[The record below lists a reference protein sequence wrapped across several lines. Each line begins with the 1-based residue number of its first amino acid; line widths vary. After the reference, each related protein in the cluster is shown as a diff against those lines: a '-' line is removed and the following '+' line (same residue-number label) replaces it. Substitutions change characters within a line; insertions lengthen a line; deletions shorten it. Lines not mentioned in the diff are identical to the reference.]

1 MCILV
6 CAYVGILEG
15 LGIRRGMLKIG
26 LPNYGAPRKIAK
38 TVLNNEGLIVV
49 SGRNVKVA
57 NGAELN
63 ILPSG
68 TLKLGSDVFIGECV
82 RVVCANYIEINSN
95 VRIAYESQVID
106 SNFHYIFDEEKC
118 IIPNCC
124 GSIEIAS
131 NNWIGNRSNINKGT
145 KTAPNQIFSAGSL
158 LNKDYTHFGEGCVFV
173 GTPARLLRNGLY
185 RIFDIKFERKV
196 RNYYASHDKVYMLDR
211 KRPKL
216 TYCSNKCQCLPLC
229 CNHKNETLCT
239 AVKILND
246 CSSVTNARLIPRVRA
261 SRRSA

>member
-1 MCILV
+1 MALLIKIFNRLEYLRTRRYLNIIKTLYINLRYLSLGEALKCPI
-6 CAYVGILEG
+6 YVYSGVRLCRNTGRIVFNK
-15 LGIRRGMLKIG
+15 GIRRGMLKIG

-82 RVVCANYIEINSN
+82 RVVCANYIELNSN

-196 RNYYASHDKVYMLDR
+196 RNYYASHDKVYMLDE
-211 KRPKL
+211 
-216 TYCSNKCQCLPLC
+216 NEI
-229 CNHKNETLCT
+229 KNF
-239 AVKILND
+239 KK
-246 CSSVTNARLIPRVRA
+246 
-261 SRRSA
+261 